1 MLCALVGLRLC
12 SLDLADNN
20 LGSACA
26 VALARTLARSPGQ
39 RLEFLGLSGNG
50 VDPAAQLEIGGMTG
64 LSGVDVFT

>member
-1 MLCALVGLRLC
+1 MLDALGLRLC
-12 SLDLADNN
+12 SLDLVDNN

-26 VALARTLARSPGQ
+26 VALAQSLARSPGQ

-50 VDPAAQLEIGGMTG
+50 MDPAAQLEIGGMTG

>member
-1 MLCALVGLRLC
+1 MLSALVGLLLC

-26 VALARTLARSPGQ
+26 VALAQSLARSPAA
-39 RLEFLGLSGNG
+39 RVPRAERH
-50 VDPAAQLEIGGMTG
+50 PAAQLEIGGMTG